1 MKTSL
6 SCYNPAVYHILYKTV
21 KLSIGLHESLLY
33 VIVSVSYMQKVHSPL
48 SWWKWLNNCRQLLMV
63 STVKSL
69 QKSQCS
75 QLFFLYK
82 GRTFPAVE
90 RQKQRIYKVIDCVN
104 VNPRIKLT
112 GTNKL
117 RIAGRSCIFNVTF
130 QVQVIITTVG
140 GLTSCRQVYW
150 TW

>member
-1 MKTSL
+1 MFAT
-6 SCYNPAVYHILYKTV
+6 I
-21 KLSIGLHESLLY
+21 
-33 VIVSVSYMQKVHSPL
+33 
-48 SWWKWLNNCRQLLMV
+48 
-63 STVKSL
+63 
-69 QKSQCS
+69 
-75 QLFFLYK
+75 FFIYK
-82 GRTFPAVE
+82 GSKFPGVE